1 MKQEEEAA
9 PASAPTPADNVAAE
23 GGAPRDAGAR
33 ASARS
38 RRARGGVESD
48 AANAPA
54 ALGENV
60 GALRREI
67 RSLTAPATSAPA
79 RFEGLLRVGDVVKG
93 RHMASS
99 LGPAGTSWYRG
110 TIVAVHEDG
119 GDQTVDIKYDDGDF
133 EEHIKREYVRAT
145 DGRGRNQH

>member
-1 MKQEEEAA
+1 MLTTSVHEPVWESLQSSTLLRFVFIEPSPPWLKCFRSFLDLSVLRS
-9 PASAPTPADNVAAE
+9 PPRSPRW
-23 GGAPRDAGAR
+23 GG
-33 ASARS
+33 
-38 RRARGGVESD
+38 
-48 AANAPA
+48 
-54 ALGENV
+54 V

-79 RFEGLLRVGDVVKG
+79 RFEGVLRVGDVVKG

-133 EEHIKREYVRAT
+133 EEHIKREYVRAA